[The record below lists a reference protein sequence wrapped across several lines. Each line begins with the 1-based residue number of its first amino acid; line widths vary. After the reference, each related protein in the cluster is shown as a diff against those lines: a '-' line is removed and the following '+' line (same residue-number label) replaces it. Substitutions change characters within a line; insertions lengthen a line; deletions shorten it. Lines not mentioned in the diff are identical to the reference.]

1 MGRSLPE
8 YTQEEINQIFA
19 RAILNGCFTNK
30 KKKKLHEIE
39 ADMYVLVKS
48 END

>member
-19 RAILNGCFTNK
+19 RAILNGGFTDSDYE
-30 KKKKLHEIE
+30 KLHEIE